1 MKILKTQKWFGL
13 FSPVW
18 ILAMILATILAWVGL
33 ENSAG
38 AQDEFK
44 YGSLMPVTGPIPQ
57 YGEYFIR
64 GSQLALEELEKGGWI
79 GGKKI
84 RVILEDSKADPKIAL
99 VAMNKLINIDK
110 VPIVESLVTP
120 VLMAAG
126 PIAMQN

>member
-1 MKILKTQKWFGL
+1 MKITKTRGWSGS
-13 FSPVW
+13 FSLV
-18 ILAMILATILAWVGL
+18 LMALVMVLAWVGL

-64 GSQLALEELEKGGWI
+64 GSALALEDLGKSGWI

-84 RVILEDSKADPKIAL
+84 RVILEDSKADPKVAL

-110 VPIVESLVTP
+110 VPIVESLV
-120 VLMAAG
+120 
-126 PIAMQN
+126 

>member
-1 MKILKTQKWFGL
+1 MKIMKTQKWCGS

-18 ILAMILATILAWVGL
+18 ILAMILATILAWVGM

-64 GSQLALEELEKGGWI
+64 GSQLALEDLEKSGWI
-79 GGKKI
+79 GA
-84 RVILEDSKADPKIAL
+84 RRSESFWRIAR
-99 VAMNKLINIDK
+99 
-110 VPIVESLVTP
+110 PIPRLLSWP
-120 VLMAAG
+120 
-126 PIAMQN
+126 

>member
-1 MKILKTQKWFGL
+1 MKIMKTQRWCGS

-18 ILAMILATILAWVGL
+18 ILVMILATILAWVGM

-64 GSQLALEELEKGGWI
+64 GSQLALEELKKGVDRGQEDPGHT
-79 GGKKI
+79 GG
-84 RVILEDSKADPKIAL
+84 
-99 VAMNKLINIDK
+99 
-110 VPIVESLVTP
+110 
-120 VLMAAG
+120 
-126 PIAMQN
+126 